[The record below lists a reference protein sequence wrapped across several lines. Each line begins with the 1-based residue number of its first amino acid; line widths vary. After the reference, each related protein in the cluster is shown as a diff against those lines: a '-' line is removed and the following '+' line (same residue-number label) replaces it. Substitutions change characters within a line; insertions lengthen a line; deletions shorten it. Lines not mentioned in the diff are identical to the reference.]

1 MLLFQN
7 VLDPNNGKPLLIEV
21 EGSDYQDARVKLFRR
36 LDDLAR
42 SGGDAMSGS
51 PGTTRRTSLARYV
64 EGSTVGASGMPPC
77 ACCFRTV

>member
-21 EGSDYQDARVKLFRR
+21 EGNDFEEAHGKLTRR

-42 SGGDAMSGS
+42 SDSDATAGA
-51 PGTTRRTSLARYV
+51 PGTTRRTSLVRYV
-64 EGSTVGASGMPPC
+64 EGTTVGASGMPPC